1 MQDTIGDLE
10 TKIEM
15 SKEMATN
22 KELIKQENLVAASTS
37 DKLAASRAMKQ
48 NKQLK
53 NQVEEFEHAIMQ
65 LSNTKAELM
74 TKLDESATMMKSLAE
89 SESSLKSQV
98 NTMQEGIKERDRN
111 IQRMKDQMKHYV
123 AFAETSALGR
133 QNDDEIA
140 YLQDNYNKL
149 MTDLVDAKEE
159 IRCLNSH
166 NSELKGQLEV
176 LSSQTRE
183 S

>member
-1 MQDTIGDLE
+1 MKQSEDKNKVMQDTIGDLE

-65 LSNTKAELM
+65 LVRVPNKNTFN
-74 TKLDESATMMKSLAE
+74 S
-89 SESSLKSQV
+89 
-98 NTMQEGIKERDRN
+98 I
-111 IQRMKDQMKHYV
+111 
-123 AFAETSALGR
+123 AF
-133 QNDDEIA
+133 N
-140 YLQDNYNKL
+140 
-149 MTDLVDAKEE
+149 V
-159 IRCLNSH
+159 
-166 NSELKGQLEV
+166 V
-176 LSSQTRE
+176 
-183 S
+183 

>member
-1 MQDTIGDLE
+1 MLLHHFQATKLKQSQDKNKVMQDTIGDLE

-65 LSNTKAELM
+65 LVRFPNKYVGTPLLEILIQDHLQFGSNFFNDKNVL
-74 TKLDESATMMKSLAE
+74 LFSLIPRQ
-89 SESSLKSQV
+89 SS
-98 NTMQEGIKERDRN
+98 
-111 IQRMKDQMKHYV
+111 
-123 AFAETSALGR
+123 
-133 QNDDEIA
+133 
-140 YLQDNYNKL
+140 
-149 MTDLVDAKEE
+149 
-159 IRCLNSH
+159 
-166 NSELKGQLEV
+166 
-176 LSSQTRE
+176 
-183 S
+183 